1 MFRIRE
7 GVRPRDPQGTMTP
20 DDRLV
25 RCHAVCVRSR
35 WGLLHFLRIHISTA
49 RPLPYAGSYHKSSP
63 SRWS

>member
-35 WGLLHFLRIHISTA
+35 
-49 RPLPYAGSYHKSSP
+49 
-63 SRWS
+63 